1 MRHSFLSTNQQTVVV
16 HVTNGT
22 QASARRDK
30 MIVWFHAGQLADA
43 ADGQR
48 QRRGRLRKGRLPVLK
63 VVERKLQ
70 WSDVVDEIP
79 ADALLDVIV
88 VVVVVVIGVVVVEI
102 EVVVTLHGEEGVRR
116 SVQVFLSDG
125 IFLKTEEIEFFSF
138 RSSVPL

>member
-63 VVERKLQ
+63 VVEGKLQ
-70 WSDVVDEIP
+70 WSDV